1 MLSAR
6 GKLLVLAI
14 LGVLFAAGTVRAEQM
29 PAPVI
34 AIIDFQRVTR
44 DSAAGK
50 NVRAQIDKQYAAYQA
65 EIKKVQDELEKA
77 RAELAEQQSIL
88 PPEMMKEKREQFQ
101 KRAEELQR
109 VVQLRKHQL
118 DEMFSQGM
126 RQVEQ
131 ALVAILKEIAK
142 ERGINMII
150 NASRGQGVVLFADN
164 SLVITD
170 VAREKLDKR
179 LPAVPLKVPETTK

>member
-1 MLSAR
+1 MDFE
-6 GKLLVLAI
+6 LV
-14 LGVLFAAGTVRAEQM
+14 TSE
-29 PAPVI
+29 
-34 AIIDFQRVTR
+34 T
-44 DSAAGK
+44 AAGK
-50 NVRAQIDKQYAAYQA
+50 KVRAQIDKQYAAYQA
-65 EIKKVQDELEKA
+65 EIKKVQDELETA

-88 PPEMMKEKREQFQ
+88 PPEMMKEKREKFQ

-150 NASRGQGVVLFADN
+150 NEIGRAHV
-164 SLVITD
+164 
-170 VAREKLDKR
+170 
-179 LPAVPLKVPETTK
+179 

>member
-1 MLSAR
+1 
-6 GKLLVLAI
+6 
-14 LGVLFAAGTVRAEQM
+14 
-29 PAPVI
+29 
-34 AIIDFQRVTR
+34 
-44 DSAAGK
+44 
-50 NVRAQIDKQYAAYQA
+50 
-65 EIKKVQDELEKA
+65 
-77 RAELAEQQSIL
+77 
-88 PPEMMKEKREQFQ
+88 MMKEKREKFQ

-179 LPAVPLKVPETTK
+179 LPAVPLTAPETTKRSEERRVGKECVSTCRSRWSPDH